1 MTKPFF
7 KRGGDTTIYYNYS
20 EWLSRS
26 CNFRKLLGKPRFF
39 LQLVQEFGRRG
50 SRYILSEQEGRK
62 KKESGEEKETRKRQK
77 KEREGKRGTE
87 MRSKRSDKSGDG
99 EEGGGGGKINAP
111 SGIARKA
118 SI

>member
-62 KKESGEEKETRKRQK
+62 KKDPGRKRDEKATEEREKEG
-77 KEREGKRGTE
+77 ERGTE
-87 MRSKRSDKSGDG
+87 MRSKRSDKSAEEEE
-99 EEGGGGGKINAP
+99 EEGK
-111 SGIARKA
+111 
-118 SI
+118 